1 MKQTVAACFK
11 YERYKLCFEIC
22 REELN
27 TVSYS
32 YEDGAVWFLLIKKTE
47 GNISGIY

>member
-11 YERYKLCFEIC
+11 YKRYKLCFVIC

-27 TVSYS
+27 IVSYS
-32 YEDGAVWFLLIKKTE
+32 YEDGAVWFLL
-47 GNISGIY
+47 